1 MHGPKIYKRD
11 TNGGIRSWQYQVDE
25 TEGCWRTQSGLVD
38 GQLVTSGWTTCIPKS
53 KPTAAA
59 QALFEAE
66 AEMGKKLDKDYAL
79 TIEGVD
85 EPRDCGGKVMLAHK
99 YETFPGPCF
108 SQPKLDGM
116 RCKVNRHGM
125 WSRTG
130 KPILSCPHIF
140 AILAPAFINMPD
152 LEIDGELYNH
162 ELRDNFPKLMSI
174 LRKSKPTD
182 ADIAEAASVA
192 QFHVYDLYR
201 PEKTFGQRFNTLELF
216 VENLG
221 AAEIVLVPTVE
232 VATAEQLDAA
242 YATYLT
248 DGYEGQIVR
257 LDGPY
262 ERKRSKNLLK
272 RKEFETAEFPL
283 IAIEEGN
290 GNWAG
295 LAKKVRFRLPD
306 GRECGGGIRGTAEQA
321 KELLARASELVGRP
335 VTVRY
340 FKTPGI
346 DQDGQPTG
354 DPGTL
359 PRFPVAI
366 DFDRPD
372 QIDEAA

>member
-11 TNGGIRSWQYQVDE
+11 TNGNIRSWQYQVDQ
-25 TEGCWRTQSGLVD
+25 TDGAWCSQSGIVG
-38 GQLVTSGWTTCIPKS
+38 GQMVTSGWTTCTPKS
-53 KPTAAA
+53 KPTAAE

-66 AEMGKKLDKDYAL
+66 AEMGKKLDKDYSL
-79 TIEGVD
+79 TVGGVD
-85 EPRDCGGKVMLAHK
+85 DVRDSGGKVMLAHK
-99 YETFPGPCF
+99 YENFPGACF

-140 AILAPAFINMPD
+140 AILAPAFVNTPD

-162 ELRDNFPKLMSI
+162 ELHDNFNKLMSV

-192 QFHVYDLYR
+192 QFYVYDLYR
-201 PEKTFGQRFNTLELF
+201 PGKTFGQRFNTLELF
-216 VENLG
+216 VESLG
-221 AAEIVLVPTVE
+221 AKEIVLVPTVE
-232 VATAEQLDAA
+232 VTSQEQLDRA
-242 YATYLT
+242 YATYLE

-257 LDGPY
+257 LDGEY

-272 RKEFETAEFPL
+272 RKEFETEEFEL
-283 IAIEEGN
+283 VAIEAGN

-295 LAKKVRFRLPD
+295 LAKRVRFKLAD
-306 GRECGGGIRGTAEQA
+306 GRECGGGIRGNVEQA
-321 KELLARASELVGRP
+321 KALLARASELVGTS
-335 VTVRY
+335 VTVR
-340 FKTPGI
+340 FFTPTP
-346 DQDGQPTG
+346 DGM
-354 DPGTL
+354 

-372 QIDEAA
+372 QVAEAA